1 MQVALL
7 TATALAA
14 LTNWVARWRD
24 SVSPAMGRLET
35 WVKPLTT
42 MLVIGLAMAND
53 AEIRFAG
60 VAVLA
65 LVFCLE
71 GDIALLPA
79 MDKFIVGLASF
90 LLGHLL
96 FIVLFVRY
104 GMPHRGLGAIAIG
117 GAVVLA
123 ATAGRVIVR
132 GAARKDAAMRVP
144 VVAYLLVI
152 CAMTVCGWAT
162 GRGWVI
168 AGTTLFVI
176 SDTLLGWGR
185 FARDSDKVSQVDSR
199 LLSTAVMVTYHG
211 AIAALALSLW

>member
-1 MQVALL
+1 MQVTLL
-7 TATALAA
+7 TITALAA
-14 LTNWVARWRD
+14 MTNWWARWRD
-24 SVSPAMGRLET
+24 NHKIET

-42 MLVIGLAMAND
+42 MGVIGLAIAND
-53 AEIRFAG
+53 AEIKFAG
-60 VAVLA
+60 IAVVA
-65 LVFCLE
+65 LVLCLE

-79 MDKFIVGLASF
+79 IDKFIVGLASF
-90 LLGHLL
+90 LLGHLA
-96 FIVLFVRY
+96 FILLFVRY
-104 GMPHRGLGAIAIG
+104 QMPHRGLGAIALG

-132 GAARKDAAMRVP
+132 GAARKDPAMRWP
-144 VVAYLLVI
+144 VVAYLVVI

-185 FARDSDKVSQVDSR
+185 FAVDDDKGRVSNNSAWR
-199 LLSTAVMVTYHG
+199 STAVMVTYHC
-211 AIAALALSLW
+211 AIAALALSLWP

>member
-14 LTNWVARWRD
+14 LTNWFARWRD
-24 SVSPAMGRLET
+24 NESLET

-42 MLVIGLAMAND
+42 MLVIGLAIAND
-53 AEIRFAG
+53 AEIKYAG

-65 LVFCLE
+65 LVLCLE
-71 GDIALLPA
+71 GDIALMPVV
-79 MDKFIVGLASF
+79 DKFIVGLASF
-90 LLGHLL
+90 LLGHLA

-104 GMPHRGLGAIAIG
+104 GMPHRGLAAIAIG
-117 GAVVLA
+117 GALVLP

-132 GAARKDAAMRVP
+132 GAARKDPAMRIP

-185 FARDSDKVSQVDSR
+185 FARDEQPRSSNNTR
-199 LLSTAVMVTYHG
+199 LHSALHSTAVMVTYHG

>member
-1 MQVALL
+1 MMQVTLL
-7 TATALAA
+7 AATALAA
-14 LTNWVARWRD
+14 IANWIARWRD
-24 SVSPAMGRLET
+24 NKGLET

-42 MLVIGLAMAND
+42 MLVIGLAIANN
-53 AEIRFAG
+53 AEIKYSG
-60 VAVLA
+60 IAVFA
-65 LVFCLE
+65 LVLCLE

-79 MDKFIVGLASF
+79 IDKFIVGLASF
-90 LLGHLL
+90 LLGHVA

-117 GAVVLA
+117 GALVLA
-123 ATAGRVIVR
+123 ATAGRAIVR
-132 GAARKDAAMRVP
+132 GAARQDAALRIP
-144 VVAYLLVI
+144 VIAYLLVI
-152 CAMTVCGWAT
+152 CTMTVCGWAT

-185 FARDSDKVSQVDSR
+185 FAGEEEMDDVKWHSV
-199 LLSTAVMVTYHG
+199 AVMVTYHA

>member
-1 MQVALL
+1 MQVTLL

-14 LTNWVARWRD
+14 LTNWVVRWRNNR
-24 SVSPAMGRLET
+24 AIET

-42 MLVIGLAMAND
+42 MLVIALAIAND
-53 AEIRFAG
+53 AEIKYSG
-60 VAVLA
+60 IAVVA
-65 LVFCLE
+65 LVLCLE

-79 MDKFIVGLASF
+79 IDKFVVGLASF
-90 LLGHLL
+90 LLGHLA

-104 GMPHRGLGAIAIG
+104 EMPHRGLGAIALG

-123 ATAGRVIVR
+123 ATAGRAIVR
-132 GAARKDAAMRVP
+132 GAARKDAALRIP
-144 VVAYLLVI
+144 VVAYLVVI

-185 FARDSDKVSQVDSR
+185 FARDDASDKGNDQAW
-199 LLSTAVMVTYHG
+199 LSTAVMVTYHA

>member
-1 MQVALL
+1 MQETLL
-7 TATALAA
+7 IATALAA
-14 LTNWVARWRD
+14 LTNWVVRWRNNQ
-24 SVSPAMGRLET
+24 AIET

-42 MLVIGLAMAND
+42 MLVIGLAIAND
-53 AEIRFAG
+53 AEIKYAG
-60 VAVLA
+60 IAVVA
-65 LVFCLE
+65 LVLCLE

-90 LLGHLL
+90 LLGHLA

-104 GMPHRGLGAIAIG
+104 GMPNRGLGAIAIG

-123 ATAGRVIVR
+123 ATAGRAIVR
-132 GAARKDAAMRVP
+132 GAARKDPALRIP
-144 VVAYLLVI
+144 VIAYLVVI

-185 FARDSDKVSQVDSR
+185 FARDDASANGSR
-199 LLSTAVMVTYHG
+199 LAWQSTAVMVTYHG

>member
-7 TATALAA
+7 LATALAA
-14 LTNWVARWRD
+14 LTNWLARWRNYQ
-24 SVSPAMGRLET
+24 RLET

-42 MLVIGLAMAND
+42 MLVIGLAIAND
-53 AEIRFAG
+53 SEIKYSG
-60 VAVLA
+60 IAVLA
-65 LVFCLE
+65 LVLCLE

-90 LLGHLL
+90 LLGHLV

-104 GMPHRGLGAIAIG
+104 GMPHLGLGAIALG
-117 GAVVLA
+117 GAIVLA
-123 ATAGRVIVR
+123 ATAGRAIVR
-132 GAARKDAAMRVP
+132 GAARKDPAMRVP
-144 VVAYLLVI
+144 VIAYLLVI
-152 CAMTVCGWAT
+152 CSMTVCGWAT

-168 AGTTLFVI
+168 AGTSLFVI

-185 FARDSDKVSQVDSR
+185 FARDDDEDSKW
-199 LLSTAVMVTYHG
+199 LSTAVMVTYHG

>member
-7 TATALAA
+7 TAAALAA
-14 LTNWVARWRD
+14 ITNWIVRWRNNR
-24 SVSPAMGRLET
+24 AIET

-42 MLVIGLAMAND
+42 MLVIGLAIAND
-53 AEIRFAG
+53 SEIKYSG
-60 VAVLA
+60 IAVVA
-65 LVFCLE
+65 LVLCLE

-79 MDKFIVGLASF
+79 IDKFIVGLASF
-90 LLGHLL
+90 LLGHLA

-104 GMPHRGLGAIAIG
+104 GMPNRGLEAIAVG
-117 GAVVLA
+117 GMVILA
-123 ATAGRVIVR
+123 ATAGRAILR
-132 GAARKDAAMRVP
+132 GAARKDRALRIP
-144 VVAYLLVI
+144 VLAYLLVI
-152 CAMTVCGWAT
+152 STMTVCGWAT

-185 FARDSDKVSQVDSR
+185 FASDTDEDAAWH
-199 LLSTAVMVTYHG
+199 STAVMVTYHC

>member
-1 MQVALL
+1 MQVTLL

-14 LTNWVARWRD
+14 VTNWFARWRD
-24 SVSPAMGRLET
+24 NEALES

-42 MLVIGLAMAND
+42 MLVIGLAIANN
-53 AEIRFAG
+53 AEIKYSG
-60 VAVLA
+60 IAVVA
-65 LVFCLE
+65 LVLCLE

-90 LLGHLL
+90 LLGHLA

-123 ATAGRVIVR
+123 ATAGRLIVR
-132 GAARKDAAMRVP
+132 GAGRKDAALRMP

-152 CAMTVCGWAT
+152 CSMTVCGWAT

-185 FARDSDKVSQVDSR
+185 FASDGKLHDKLHER
-199 LLSTAVMVTYHG
+199 WHSTAVMVTYHG